1 MKKRTSR
8 VSRRIVSLLMSLV
21 LTLTL
26 VTPAAFAEG
35 MGVYAS
41 GEGTTVTTPIGG
53 IEAEEAALA
62 LAAPQDAARTA
73 TGNQDWTAYAVQED
87 TENPG
92 VYRITK
98 PEELAWLAQTVNA
111 GENTFADKT
120 VKLEQDIDLSELCYA
135 VDEDT
140 AISWTPIGDAS
151 HPFKGMFDG
160 GGHTVSGLYIS
171 LTGEWTSSTNKLYQ
185 GLFGRVQSGT
195 VQNLI
200 VCGSVSVVNAENKQ
214 TRYIGGVVG
223 GNAGTVQN
231 CGFYGTVTA
240 KKTNKGVESDSTSS
254 NGGVVGNGNAI
265 NSWYFRTDDTASALG
280 VCGSSATNCY
290 HNVQGKYKGTY
301 VAEDFVS
308 TVVEKLNAVLKTND
322 IPWKDGGAS
331 YPQFLAG
338 NERLLTLKPLLNT
351 SAAKVLLDG
360 EAFQTG
366 IVAKETVTL
375 TGKGLSYRLGETGDW
390 TKIGAEGA
398 AVSLK
403 DAGRI
408 VTIYYASDDDFNASK
423 WYEEHKTE
431 TTFTIKNASEL
442 AYLAQLVNT
451 QTESFSGKT
460 VVLGNDIDL
469 SSLCHGAD
477 EANGIA
483 AANWTPIGSSNQ
495 VSFAGT
501 LDGKGYTISSLYIQT
516 DNAHQGLFGYLSGS
530 VRNLIVTGTVN
541 GGTRD
546 NVAGIAGE
554 LYYTAKLENC
564 GFYGSVTSS
573 GYYIG
578 GVAGNNPAMTG
589 GCWYYY
595 TGDQTD
601 GSYAVG
607 VWGAS
612 PSSEV
617 YGYHNVN
624 NDTAK
629 TQGTYI
635 PSSGFAAGAAAGL
648 NVYAFQ
654 NSVSEKAEDGTVTF
668 TKELYLWKSVDG
680 TAHPVFDMAADRSK
694 LTVVGLAK
702 CVERSTVEDQVKISI
717 TGGAQLTSCLADK
730 GANLTLTLAEG
741 YTGET
746 IYFTDEDASVRD
758 LKNLKEIKAD
768 GTTKYT
774 VPAGA
779 GDAVTLYYG
788 TMSEFSV
795 QDGVN
800 AWYYN
805 TKGRSFNISEEAE
818 LRFLTE
824 LVNEKGV
831 DFKGWTVNL
840 KKDIE
845 LTGDWTPIGTEE
857 NPFRGTFYGANAAM
871 RYGSLAYGGDP
882 CVIKGLKVSAVN
894 AGLFGVTDGAT
905 IRFVDV
911 EGGTVTGSG
920 SAGGIVG
927 WVRSGSVEY
936 CLSTATVS
944 GSENAVTGGLVGR
957 NEGTVTKGYYYNET
971 AKNTQVAGGTG
982 TVTNSF
988 YLADS
993 STFGAENDTGART
1006 AAEFAV
1012 GRVVW
1017 ELSGKFSGSNGNYA
1031 IWRLDDESKRPA
1043 LVKDGRDF
1051 SNTLWEMTLEKTFG
1065 PENMAVKFSAEGYTT
1080 LTEGNTQYIYIRT
1093 NTEVSVDASGI
1104 PEGYAVR
1111 YSPMMPTML
1120 GSFVWS
1126 ESDLKFYY
1134 NISHHP
1140 DGDIS
1145 WYVGHESDTEYTL
1158 LDAADLYGFVDLV
1171 HGEAKDADG
1180 YTVGPVNFK
1189 DKTVKLAA
1197 DIDVSGYDWT
1207 PVGDASKNFKGT
1219 FDGAG
1224 HTIAATIKTVGGTYT
1239 GLFGYLYGA
1248 VCDLTL
1254 EGTVVA
1260 QGTGGTGYAGGIAA
1274 YARDAGIR
1282 RCVNR
1287 AAVTVSGYTFNQYV
1301 GGIVGCSSGD
1311 LEIKNCLNEGNIT
1324 VTRSVSGSGENVV
1337 GGIAGSCGG
1346 STVTLCWNKGNVTV
1360 DSVIDSNYVGGVAA
1374 RGTVR
1379 DCANF
1384 GTVRNSTTGAQ
1395 SWTGGIGSNNQ
1406 VENSYNLGDVTGA
1419 EGKTFGISGHSTTEV
1434 AENNYYICS
1443 VNGAAEKKYT
1453 VNKETQKEIS
1463 WTTENGVTVYT
1474 VGEDTSPLV
1483 DELNKNRGSNTPW
1496 FVNYTPPAGVEP
1508 VYLPRH
1514 MRTWNGEMDAA
1525 CPAKLVTVTYDPN
1538 GGINKDRTPSPV
1550 SADVVLEADAAT
1562 GGFTPV
1568 QYTVLE
1574 PEDAQL
1580 GFIHENGTPDGW
1592 KDAGGTPYTP
1602 GESIALSDS
1611 ITLYAQWEAIW
1622 EGTGTAEDP
1631 YQIPNGEK
1639 LAALAPQVND
1649 KHFSYEEKWFRLT
1662 DDIDLSGFENWTPIG
1677 NDFVNGTFAGSL
1689 DGNHKSITGLNV
1701 RSDTQFAGLFG
1712 VATSNRPR
1720 TYQDLKLSGTVV
1732 ITDGANTW
1740 CGGLIACAWNGYGS
1754 GVILRNIEADVTVEG
1769 DDMVGGLVGRG
1780 VSLAENCV
1788 IRGSITGEKAAGGIG
1803 AALGDNSPTLTNCHN
1818 YATVTGDTAAGLWAV
1833 RSSQSGARIENCS
1846 NSGAIQGSA
1855 FAAGI
1860 ATGASNIEDCV
1871 NSGVV
1876 TSTDSG
1882 AGGIS
1887 NNGSWVKRC
1896 SNTGAITGKTVAAG
1910 IDSNGSIGVE
1920 FCYNTGTI
1928 KANDEGRAFGIST
1941 SRDVKN
1947 CFTYAPNNHVA
1958 LAPVMFGRNE
1968 TVAVNSYY
1976 LANSATELNSA
1987 GEYATLADF
1996 ASGKVAWGVDGGE
2009 GAHTNYWTQIVG
2021 RGQNQM
2027 PAGPGRAYPKPIE
2040 DPNTEF
2046 SVYRAL
2052 VQYGTGGTAT
2062 LAANGYGSENQ
2073 ENAVY
2078 GMKGT
2083 SVTVTATPK
2092 DDTFGLKSLTLDL
2105 MGTGSTTALESGDSF
2120 TLGEANALVV
2130 AAFASTGNGGNGGDN
2145 TGGNGGDGDGT
2156 GTDTGDGA
2164 GDENDEG
2171 LQNGLNLEVEYDV
2184 KSLILSAYG
2193 AWGAESSGK
2202 TFAQWLKDSPEVL
2215 RALITNS
2222 LDNMAVAAMGKK
2234 TDEAKDLA
2242 ALLLASL
2249 NEHSGL
2255 DGQSSDTIGKM
2266 LRKYIESGTE
2276 AAFSAWLTTG
2286 GGMAS
2291 GTYESIFAQYTD
2303 SLLALADRLYTNW
2316 ESSGTSLTFPQW
2328 LDAQQVTM
2336 ESLSENAEE
2345 PDAEP
2350 DDTQTTEA
2358 PEDVPD
2364 GQEAE
2369 GGASSGGNSVWEVIG
2384 TVVRENPI
2392 IVWSIVAV
2400 IAALVIVGAVRRYHK
2415 VKRDERDDVSSK
2427 K

>member
-1 MKKRTSR
+1 MKKRTSN

-35 MGVYAS
+35 MGVYAN
-41 GEGTTVTTPIGG
+41 GEDTTVTTPIGG

-62 LAAPQDAARTA
+62 SYAPQDAARTA

-98 PEELAWLAQTVNA
+98 PEELAWLAQTVNE
-111 GENTFADKT
+111 GDNTFADKT

-135 VDEDT
+135 VDEDAGVA

-151 HPFKGMFDG
+151 HPFKGTFDG
-160 GGHTVSGLYIS
+160 GGHIISGLYIG
-171 LTGEWTSSTNKLYQ
+171 LTGEWTSYTNKLYQ

-195 VQNLI
+195 VRNLI
-200 VCGSVSVVNAENKQ
+200 VCGSVSVVNAKNKN
-214 TRYIGGVVG
+214 TRFIGGVVG
-223 GNAGTVQN
+223 DNAGTVQN
-231 CGFYGTVTA
+231 CGFYGAVTA
-240 KKTNKGVESDSTSS
+240 RKNTTRDDTYS
-254 NGGVVGNGNAI
+254 NGGVVGNGNAL
-265 NSWYFRTDDTASALG
+265 NCWYYRTNDAASKLG
-280 VCGSSATNCY
+280 VCGSTATNCY
-290 HNVQGKYKGTY
+290 HNVQGNYKGTY
-301 VAEDFVS
+301 VAKGFVS
-308 TVVEKLNAVLKTND
+308 TAVEKLNAALKTND

-360 EAFQTG
+360 KAFQTG

-375 TGKGLSYRLGETGDW
+375 TGEGLSYRLGETGDW

-423 WYEEHKTE
+423 WYEEHKAE
-431 TTFTIKNASEL
+431 KTFTIRNASEL

-501 LDGKGYTISSLYIQT
+501 LDGKGHTISSLYIQT

-530 VRNLIVTGTVN
+530 VRNLIVTGTVV
-541 GGTRD
+541 GGSK
-546 NVAGIAGE
+546 NYVAGIAGE

-564 GFYGSVTSS
+564 GFYGSVTSN

-578 GVAGNNPAMTG
+578 GVAGNNPEMTG

-607 VWGAS
+607 VWGDS
-612 PSSEV
+612 PRSEV

-635 PSSGFAAGAAAGL
+635 PSSGFAAGASAGL

-741 YTGET
+741 YTGDA
-746 IYFTDEDASVRD
+746 IYFTDENASVRD

-774 VPAGA
+774 IPAGA
-779 GDAVTLYYG
+779 GEAVTLYYG

-805 TKGRSFNISEEAE
+805 TKGTSFNISEEAE

-857 NPFRGTFYGANAAM
+857 KPFRGNFYGANAAM
-871 RYGSLAYGGDP
+871 QWGALAYRGDP

-944 GSENAVTGGLVGR
+944 GGENAVTGGLVGR
-957 NEGTVTKGYYYNET
+957 NKGTVTKGYYYNET

-993 STFGAENDTGART
+993 STFGAENDAGART
-1006 AAEFAV
+1006 AAEFAA

-1017 ELSGKFSGSNGNYA
+1017 ELSGKFSGSNGYA

-1043 LVKDGRDF
+1043 LVKNGGDY
-1051 SNTLWEMTLEKTFG
+1051 SNTLWEMTLEKTSG

-1111 YSPMMPTML
+1111 YSPKMPTKL
-1120 GSFVWS
+1120 ESLVGS
-1126 ESDLKFYY
+1126 ESDLRFYY

-1171 HGEAKDADG
+1171 HGEAKDEDG

-1219 FDGAG
+1219 FDGTG
-1224 HTIAATIKTVGGTYT
+1224 HTITATIKTVGGTYT
-1239 GLFGYLYGA
+1239 GLFGYLYGT

-1346 STVTLCWNKGNVTV
+1346 STVTLCWNKGDVTV

-1419 EGKTFGISGHSTTEV
+1419 EGKTFGISGHSTTEA

-1611 ITLYAQWEAIW
+1611 ITLYAQWEGIW

-1631 YQIPNGEK
+1631 YRIPNGEK

-1677 NDFVNGTFAGSL
+1677 NDFSDGHFGGNL

-1701 RSDTQFAGLFG
+1701 RSDKQFAGLFG
-1712 VATSNRPR
+1712 VTTSNQPR

-1732 ITDGANTW
+1732 ITSGANTW

-1754 GVILRNIEADVTVEG
+1754 GIILRNIEADVTVEG
-1769 DDMVGGLVGRG
+1769 DEMVGGLVGRG
-1780 VSLAENCV
+1780 VGLAENCIV
-1788 IRGSITGEKAAGGIG
+1788 RGSITGDRSAGGIG
-1803 AALGDNSPTLTNCHN
+1803 SALGDNIPTLINCHN
-1818 YATVTGDTAAGLWAV
+1818 YAAVTGRIAAGLWAV
-1833 RSSQSGARIENCS
+1833 ESGDAKIENCS
-1846 NSGAIQGSA
+1846 NSGTIQGGSS
-1855 FAAGI
+1855 AAGI
-1860 ATGASNIEDCV
+1860 ANGAYRIENCV
-1871 NSGVV
+1871 NSGTVIS
-1876 TSTDSG
+1876 TSG
-1882 AGGIS
+1882 AAGGITV
-1887 NNGSWVKRC
+1887 NGQWVERC
-1896 SNTGAITGKTVAAG
+1896 GNTASVTGSDAAAG
-1910 IDSNGSIGVE
+1910 IAANGYSAE
-1920 FCYNTGTI
+1920 FCYNTGAV
-1928 KANDEGRAFGIST
+1928 KATRTNLAYGIGNRT
-1941 SRDVKN
+1941 RYVKN
-1947 CFTYAPNNHVA
+1947 CFTYTPNSHVA
-1958 LAPVMFGRNE
+1958 LAPMQWNRNE
-1968 TVAVNSYY
+1968 ETTADNSYY
-1976 LANSATELNSA
+1976 LANSATELLSP
-1987 GEYATLADF
+1987 GEWATLADF

-2009 GAHTNYWTQIVG
+2009 GAHTNYWTQDTR

-2052 VQYGTGGTAT
+2052 VQYGTGGTAS
-2062 LAANGYGSENQ
+2062 LEANSHSSEYQ

-2171 LQNGLNLEVEYDV
+2171 LQDGLNLEVEYDV

-2202 TFAQWLKDSPEVL
+2202 TFTQWLKDSPEVL

-2291 GTYESIFAQYTD
+2291 GTYESIFAQYTN

-2369 GGASSGGNSVWEVIG
+2369 GGASGGGNSVWEVIG

-2415 VKRDERDDVSSK
+2415 VKRDERDDAASK

>member
-8 VSRRIVSLLMSLV
+8 VSRRIVSLLMSMV

-35 MGVYAS
+35 MGTYAN
-41 GEGTTVTTPIGG
+41 GEDTAVTTPIGG

-62 LAAPQDAARTA
+62 LAAPQAAAGAA
-73 TGNQDWTAYAVQED
+73 TGDTDWSAYEVKED
-87 TENPG
+87 AG
-92 VYRITK
+92 VYKITT
-98 PEELAWLAQTVNA
+98 PEELAWLAQTVNE
-111 GENTFADKT
+111 GDNFDGKT

-135 VDEDT
+135 VDEDAGVA

-151 HPFKGMFDG
+151 HPFKGTFDG
-160 GGHTVSGLYIS
+160 NGYTIDKLYIS

-195 VQNLI
+195 VRNLI
-200 VCGSVSVVNAENKQ
+200 VCGSVSVVNAKNKN
-214 TRYIGGVVG
+214 TRFIGGVVG
-223 GNAGTVQN
+223 NNAGTVQN
-231 CGFYGTVTA
+231 CGFYGAVTA
-240 KKTNKGVESDSTSS
+240 RKNTTRDDTNS

-265 NSWYFRTDDTASALG
+265 NSWYFRMDDTASKLG
-280 VCGSSATNCY
+280 VCGSTATNGY
-290 HNVQGKYKGTY
+290 HNVQGNYKGTY
-301 VAEDFVS
+301 VAEGFVS
-308 TVVEKLNAVLKTND
+308 TVVEKLNAALKEND

-331 YPQFLAG
+331 YPQFLAE
-338 NERLLTLKPLLNT
+338 NERLLTLKPLLST
-351 SAAKVLLDG
+351 SAAKVPLDG

-375 TGKGLSYRLGETGDW
+375 TGEGLSYRLGETGDW

-408 VTIYYASDDDFNASK
+408 LTIYYASDDDFNASK

-431 TTFTIKNASEL
+431 TAFTIKTASEL

-483 AANWTPIGSSNQ
+483 AANWTSIGSSYQ

-501 LDGKGYTISSLYIQT
+501 LDGKGYTISNLYIQT

-530 VRNLIVTGTVN
+530 VRNLIVTGTVD
-541 GGTRD
+541 GGSK
-546 NVAGIAGE
+546 NYVAGIAGE

-573 GYYIG
+573 GSSVG

-601 GSYAVG
+601 GSHAVG
-607 VWGAS
+607 VWGDS

-629 TQGTYI
+629 ARGTYI
-635 PSSGFAAGAAAGL
+635 PSDGFAAGAAAGL

-730 GANLTLTLAEG
+730 GADLTLTLAEG
-741 YTGET
+741 YTGDA
-746 IYFTDEDASVRD
+746 IYFTDENASVRD

-774 VPAGA
+774 IPAGA
-779 GDAVTLYYG
+779 GEAVTLYYG

-805 TKGRSFNISEEAE
+805 TKGTSFNISEEAE

-857 NPFRGTFYGANAAM
+857 KPFRGNFYGANAAM
-871 RYGSLAYGGDP
+871 QWGTLAYRGDP
-882 CVIKGLKVSAVN
+882 CVIKGMKVNAVN

-944 GSENAVTGGLVGR
+944 GGENAVTGGLVGR
-957 NEGTVTKGYYYNET
+957 NEGAVTKGYYYNET

-993 STFGAENDTGART
+993 STFGAENDAGART
-1006 AAEFAV
+1006 AAEFAA

-1051 SNTLWEMTLEKTFG
+1051 SNTLWEMTLEKTSG

-1104 PEGYAVR
+1104 PEGYVVR
-1111 YSPMMPTML
+1111 YSPKMPTKL

-1180 YTVGPVNFK
+1180 YAVGPVNFK

-1197 DIDVSGYDWT
+1197 NIDVSGYDWT

-1224 HTIAATIKTVGGTYT
+1224 HTITATIKTVGGTYT
-1239 GLFGYLYGA
+1239 GLFGYLYGT

-1301 GGIVGCSSGD
+1301 GGIVGSSSGD

-1346 STVTLCWNKGNVTV
+1346 STVTLCWNKGDVTV

-1419 EGKTFGISGHSTTEV
+1419 EGKTFGISGHSTTEA

-1496 FVNYTPPAGVEP
+1496 FVNYTPPAGAEP

-1550 SADVVLEADAAT
+1550 STDVVLEADAAT

-1580 GFIHENGTPDGW
+1580 GFIHENGTPNGW
-1592 KDAGGTPYTP
+1592 KDADGTPYTP
-1602 GESIALSDS
+1602 SESIALSDS

-1649 KHFSYEEKWFRLT
+1649 KHFSYEDNWFRLT
-1662 DDIDLSGFENWTPIG
+1662 DEIDLSGFENWTPIG
-1677 NDFVNGTFAGSL
+1677 NSFSDGAFAGNL

-1701 RSDTQFAGLFG
+1701 HRDKQFAGLFG
-1712 VATSNRPR
+1712 VTTCNRPR

-1788 IRGSITGEKAAGGIG
+1788 VRGSITGDRSAGGIG
-1803 AALGDNSPTLTNCHN
+1803 SALGDNNPTLINCHN
-1818 YATVTGDTAAGLWAV
+1818 YAAVTGRIAAGLWAV
-1833 RSSQSGARIENCS
+1833 ESGGAKIENCS
-1846 NSGAIQGSA
+1846 NSGTIQGGSS
-1855 FAAGI
+1855 AAGI
-1860 ATGASNIEDCV
+1860 ANGAYRIENCV
-1871 NSGVV
+1871 NSGTVIS
-1876 TSTDSG
+1876 TSG
-1882 AGGIS
+1882 AAGGITVNGQWVERCGNTASVTGS
-1887 NNGSWVKRC
+1887 N
-1896 SNTGAITGKTVAAG
+1896 AAAG
-1910 IDSNGSIGVE
+1910 IAANGYSAE
-1920 FCYNTGTI
+1920 FCYNTGAV
-1928 KANDEGRAFGIST
+1928 KATRTNLAYGIGNRT
-1941 SRDVKN
+1941 RYVKN
-1947 CFTYAPNNHVA
+1947 CFTYTPNSHVA
-1958 LAPVMFGRNE
+1958 LAPMQWNRNE
-1968 TVAVNSYY
+1968 ETTADNSYY
-1976 LANSATELNSA
+1976 LANSATELLSP

-1996 ASGKVAWGVDGGE
+1996 ASGKVAWGVDGGTA
-2009 GAHTNYWTQIVG
+2009 AHANYWTQDTA
-2021 RGQNQM
+2021 RSQNQM

-2052 VQYGTGGTAT
+2052 VQYGTGGTAS
-2062 LAANGYGSENQ
+2062 LEANGHSSENQ

-2092 DDTFGLKSLTLDL
+2092 DETFGLKTLTLDL

-2130 AAFASTGNGGNGGDN
+2130 ATFASTGNGGNGGGN
-2145 TGGNGGDGDGT
+2145 GGNGGDGDGT

-2171 LQNGLNLEVEYDV
+2171 LQDGLNLEVEYDV
-2184 KSLILSAYG
+2184 KGLILSAYG
-2193 AWGAESSGK
+2193 AWGAEGSGK

-2242 ALLLASL
+2242 ALLLANL

-2255 DGQSSDTIGKM
+2255 DGQSSDTIAKM
-2266 LRKYIESGTE
+2266 LRRYIESGTE

-2291 GTYESIFAQYTD
+2291 GTYESIFAQYTN

-2400 IAALVIVGAVRRYHK
+2400 VAALIIVGAVRRYHK
-2415 VKRDERDDVSSK
+2415 VKRDERDNVSSK

>member
-1 MKKRTSR
+1 MKKRTSNL
-8 VSRRIVSLLMSLV
+8 SRRIVSLLMSMV

-35 MGVYAS
+35 TGVYAN
-41 GEGTTVTTPIGG
+41 GEDTAVTTPIGG
-53 IEAEEAALA
+53 EAEEAALA
-62 LAAPQDAARTA
+62 LAAPQAAAVENATTA
-73 TGNQDWTAYAVQED
+73 DVTKDWNWSDYAVTED
-87 TENPG
+87 TEG
-92 VYRITK
+92 VYWITT
-98 PEELAWLAQTVNA
+98 PEQLAWLAQAVNGGNSFN
-111 GENTFADKT
+111 GET
-120 VKLEQDIDLSELCYA
+120 VKLGDDINLSELCYA
-135 VDEDT
+135 IDEDT
-140 AISWTPIGDAS
+140 GVSWTPIGDAN
-151 HPFKGMFDG
+151 HPFKGTFDG
-160 GGHTVSGLYIS
+160 GGHIISGLYIG
-171 LTGEWTSSTNKLYQ
+171 LTGEWPSSTNKLYQ
-185 GLFGRVQSGT
+185 GLFGQVRSGT

-200 VCGSVSVVNAENKQ
+200 VCGNVSVINTRNKN
-214 TRYIGGVVG
+214 TRFIGGVVG
-223 GNAGTVQN
+223 ANYGTVQN

-240 KKTNKGVESDSTSS
+240 KKNTKKDDTSS
-254 NGGVVGNGNAI
+254 NGGVVGDGNTI
-265 NSWYFRTDDTASALG
+265 NSWYFREYDTASKLG
-280 VCGSSATNCY
+280 VCGNTATNGY
-290 HNVQGKYKGTY
+290 HNVQGNYKGTY
-301 VAEDFVS
+301 VAGDFVS
-308 TVVEKLNAVLKTND
+308 TVVEKLNAALKEND

-331 YPQFLAG
+331 YPQFLAE

-360 EAFQTG
+360 EAFRTG

-375 TGKGLSYRLGETGDW
+375 TGEGLSYRLGETGDW
-390 TKIGAEGA
+390 AKIGTAGA

-431 TTFTIKNASEL
+431 TTFTIKTASEL

-469 SSLCHGAD
+469 TPVCHGAD

-483 AANWTPIGSSNQ
+483 AANWTSIGSSYQ

-501 LDGKGYTISSLYIQT
+501 LDGKGYTIKNIYIQT
-516 DNAHQGLFGYLSGS
+516 DNDHQGLFGHLSGS
-530 VRNLIVTGTVN
+530 VRNLIVTGTVD
-541 GGTRD
+541 GGSK
-546 NVAGIAGE
+546 NYVAGIAGE
-554 LYYTAKLENC
+554 LYYTGKVENC
-564 GFYGSVTSS
+564 GFYGTVTSS

-578 GVAGNNPAMTG
+578 GVTGSNPALTG

-607 VWGAS
+607 VWGDS
-612 PSSEV
+612 PRSEV

-629 TQGTYI
+629 ARGNYI
-635 PSSGFAAGAAAGL
+635 PGDGFAAGAAAGL
-648 NVYAFQ
+648 NAYAFQ
-654 NSVSEKAEDGTVTF
+654 NSVSEKAEDGIVTF

-694 LTVVGLAK
+694 LTVVELAK
-702 CVERSTVEDQVKISI
+702 CVERSTVDGQVKISI
-717 TGGAQLTSCLADK
+717 DGGAQLTSCLAYK
-730 GANLTLTLAEG
+730 STNLTLTLAEG
-741 YTGET
+741 YTGDA
-746 IYFTDEDASVRD
+746 IYFTDEDASVRK
-758 LKNLKEIKAD
+758 LENLKEIEAD

-774 VPAGA
+774 VPADA

-805 TKGRSFNISEEAE
+805 TKGTSFNISEEAE

-857 NPFRGTFYGANAAM
+857 NPFCGTFYGAYAAM

-882 CVIKGLKVSAVN
+882 CVIKGLKVNAVN
-894 AGLFGVTDGAT
+894 AGLFGVTDGAA
-905 IRFVDV
+905 IRFVSV

-920 SAGGIVG
+920 SAGSIVG
-927 WVRSGSVEY
+927 WVKSGSVEY

-944 GSENAVTGGLVGR
+944 GGENAVTGGLVGR
-957 NEGTVTKGYYYNET
+957 NEGTVTKGYYYNES

-993 STFGAENDTGART
+993 STFSAENDTGART
-1006 AAEFAV
+1006 AAEFAA
-1012 GRVVW
+1012 GRVTW
-1017 ELSGKFSGSNGNYA
+1017 EVSGKFSGSNGNYA
-1031 IWRLDDESKRPA
+1031 IWRQDDEGKRPA

-1051 SNTLWEMTLEKTFG
+1051 SNTLWEMTLEKTSG
-1065 PENMAVKFSAEGYTT
+1065 PENMAVEFSAEGYTT

-1104 PEGYAVR
+1104 PEGYVVR
-1111 YSPMMPTML
+1111 YSPEMPTKL
-1120 GSFVWS
+1120 GSLVWS

-1158 LDAADLYGFVDLV
+1158 LDAADLYGFADLV

-1197 DIDVSGYDWT
+1197 NIDVSGYDWM
-1207 PVGDASKNFKGT
+1207 PIGDTSKNFKGI

-1224 HTIAATIKTVGGTYT
+1224 HTITAVIKTVGAAYT
-1239 GLFGYLYGA
+1239 GLFGYLYGE
-1248 VCDLTL
+1248 VCNLTL
-1254 EGTVVA
+1254 EGSVIA
-1260 QGTGGTGYAGGIAA
+1260 QGTRGTGYAGGIAA
-1274 YARDAGIR
+1274 YTQDASVHNCI
-1282 RCVNR
+1282 NR
-1287 AAVTVSGYTFNQYV
+1287 AAVTMQGYTFNQYV
-1301 GGIVGCSSGD
+1301 GGIVGSSSGD
-1311 LEIKNCLNEGNIT
+1311 LAIKNCLNEGSIT

-1346 STVTLCWNKGNVTV
+1346 STVTLCWNKGDVAV

-1374 RGTVR
+1374 RGIVR

-1384 GTVRNSTTGAQ
+1384 GAVRNSTTGAQ
-1395 SWTGGIGSNNQ
+1395 SWTGGIGSNNWA
-1406 VENSYNLGDVTGA
+1406 ENSYNLGDVTGA

-1443 VNGAAEKKYT
+1443 VNGMAEKKYT
-1453 VNKETQKEIS
+1453 VNKETRKEIN

-1474 VGEDTSPLV
+1474 VGDDTTSLV

-1514 MRTWNGEMDAA
+1514 MRLWNGEMDAA
-1525 CPAKLVTVTYDPN
+1525 CPAKLITVTYNPN
-1538 GGINKDRTPSPV
+1538 GGINKDRKSLAV
-1550 SADVVLEADAAT
+1550 SMDVILEVDAAT
-1562 GGFTPV
+1562 GGFVPAR
-1568 QYTVLE
+1568 YTVLE
-1574 PEDAQL
+1574 PEDIQL
-1580 GFIHENGTPDGW
+1580 GFIHENGLPNGW
-1592 KDAGGTPYTP
+1592 KDEGGTAYTP
-1602 GESIALSDS
+1602 GESIVLSDS
-1611 ITLYAQWEAIW
+1611 IALYAQWKAIW
-1622 EGTGTAEDP
+1622 EGVGTEADP

-1639 LAALAPQVND
+1639 LAALIPQVND

-1689 DGNHKSITGLNV
+1689 DGSHKSITGLNV

-1712 VATSNRPR
+1712 AAVGNRSR

-1732 ITDGANTW
+1732 AAGSSNSW

-1754 GVILRNIEADVTVEG
+1754 GVTLRNIEADVTVEG
-1769 DDMVGGLVGRG
+1769 GDMTGGLVGRG
-1780 VSLAENCV
+1780 LATAEDCV
-1788 IRGSITGEKAAGGIG
+1788 IRGSVTGDKAAGGIG
-1803 AALGDNSPTLTNCHN
+1803 AALGDNSPTLINCHN
-1818 YATVTGDTAAGLWAV
+1818 YATITGDTAAGLWAV
-1833 RSSQSGARIENCS
+1833 RSNHSGARIENCS
-1846 NSGAIQGSA
+1846 NNGAIQGSA

-1860 ATGASNIEDCV
+1860 ATGASRIENCL
-1871 NSGVV
+1871 NSGAV

-1896 SNTGAITGKTVAAG
+1896 GNTSAITGKTVAAG

-1928 KANDEGRAFGIST
+1928 KANDAGRAFGIST

-1947 CFTYAPNNHVA
+1947 CFTYNPNNHVA

-1996 ASGKVAWGVDGGE
+1996 ASGKVAWGVDGGTA
-2009 GAHTNYWTQIVG
+2009 AHANYWTQDTA

-2052 VQYGTGGTAT
+2052 VQYGTGGTAS
-2062 LAANGYGSENQ
+2062 LEANGHSSENQ

-2092 DDTFGLKSLTLDL
+2092 DETFELESLMLDL
-2105 MGTGSTTALESGDSF
+2105 MGTGNTTTLESGDSF
-2120 TLGEANALVV
+2120 TLGEANARVV
-2130 AAFASTGNGGNGGDN
+2130 ADFRSTGDPGGNGGN
-2145 TGGNGGDGDGT
+2145 TGGNGGSGDGT

-2171 LQNGLNLEVEYDV
+2171 LQNGLNMDVEYDIKGLV
-2184 KSLILSAYG
+2184 LAAY
-2193 AWGAESSGK
+2193 AEWGANGGGK
-2202 TFAQWLKDSPEVL
+2202 TFVQWLKSSPSVL
-2215 RALITNS
+2215 RAFITNS
-2222 LDNMAVAAMGKK
+2222 LDNMAAAAKAK
-2234 TDEAKDLA
+2234 DTDEAKGLA

-2255 DGQSSDTIGKM
+2255 SGKNGDIIAKALQRYMDTG
-2266 LRKYIESGTE
+2266 SE
-2276 AAFSAWLTTG
+2276 ATFSTWLTTG
-2286 GGMAS
+2286 SGMAS
-2291 GTYESIFAQYTD
+2291 GTVEEILAQYTD

-2350 DDTQTTEA
+2350 DDTQTSEA

-2369 GGASSGGNSVWEVIG
+2369 GGASGGGNSVWEVIG

-2392 IVWSIVAV
+2392 IVWAIVAV
-2400 IAALVIVGAVRRYHK
+2400 VAALIIVGAVRRYHK
-2415 VKRDERDDVSSK
+2415 VKRDEHDDVTSK

>member
-1 MKKRTSR
+1 MKKRTSNL
-8 VSRRIVSLLMSLV
+8 SRRVVSLLMSMV

-35 MGVYAS
+35 MGVYAN
-41 GEGTTVTTPIGG
+41 GEDTTVTTPIGG
-53 IEAEEAALA
+53 IEAEEAAVA
-62 LAAPQDAARTA
+62 LAAPQAAASAA
-73 TGNQDWTAYAVQED
+73 TGDQDWTAYEVKED
-87 TENPG
+87 AG
-92 VYRITK
+92 VYKITT

-135 VDEDT
+135 VDEDAGVA

-151 HPFKGMFDG
+151 YPFKGMFNG

-171 LTGEWTSSTNKLYQ
+171 LTGEWTSSSTNKLYQ

-240 KKTNKGVESDSTSS
+240 KKTSKGVESDSTSS

-308 TVVEKLNAVLKTND
+308 TAVEKLNAALKTND

-375 TGKGLSYRLGETGDW
+375 TGERLSYRLGETGDW

-451 QTESFSGKT
+451 QTESFSRKT

-501 LDGKGYTISSLYIQT
+501 LDGKGHTISSLYIQT

-530 VRNLIVTGTVN
+530 VRNLIVTGTVD

-564 GFYGSVTSS
+564 GFYGSVTSR

-654 NSVSEKAEDGTVTF
+654 NSVSEKAEDDTVTF
-668 TKELYLWKSVDG
+668 TKELYLWNSVDG

-730 GANLTLTLAEG
+730 GTDLTLTLAEG

-758 LKNLKEIKAD
+758 LKKLKEIKAD

-774 VPAGA
+774 IPAGA

-818 LRFLTE
+818 LRFLAE

-831 DFKGWTVNL
+831 DFKSWTVNL

-845 LTGDWTPIGTEE
+845 LTSDWTPIGTEE

-871 RYGSLAYGGDP
+871 QWGALAYRGDP

-920 SAGGIVG
+920 SAGSIVG
-927 WVRSGSVEY
+927 WVKSGSVEY

-944 GSENAVTGGLVGR
+944 SSENAVTGGLVGR

-971 AKNTQVAGGTG
+971 AKNTQVADGTG
-982 TVTNSF
+982 TVTDSF

-993 STFGAENDTGART
+993 STFGADNDIGART

-1017 ELSGKFSGSNGNYA
+1017 ELSGKFSGSNYCA

-1043 LVKDGRDF
+1043 LVKGDRDF
-1051 SNTLWEMTLEKTFG
+1051 SNTLWEMTLEKTSG

-1111 YSPMMPTML
+1111 YSPKMPTKL
-1120 GSFVWS
+1120 GSLVGS
-1126 ESDLKFYY
+1126 ESDLRFYY

-1158 LDAADLYGFVDLV
+1158 LDAADLYGFADLV

-1197 DIDVSGYDWT
+1197 NIDVSGYDWT

-1224 HTIAATIKTVGGTYT
+1224 HTITAVIKTVGGTYT
-1239 GLFGYLYGA
+1239 GLFGYLYGT

-1301 GGIVGCSSGD
+1301 GGIVGSSSGD

-1337 GGIAGSCGG
+1337 GGIAGSCSG
-1346 STVTLCWNKGNVTV
+1346 STVTLCWNKGDVTV

-1574 PEDAQL
+1574 TEDAQL

-1631 YQIPNGEK
+1631 YRIPNGEK

-1677 NDFVNGTFAGSL
+1677 NDFSDGHFGGNL

-1701 RSDTQFAGLFG
+1701 RSDKQFAGLFG
-1712 VATSNRPR
+1712 VTTSNQPR

-1732 ITDGANTW
+1732 ITSGANTW

-1754 GVILRNIEADVTVEG
+1754 GIILRNIEADVTVEG
-1769 DDMVGGLVGRG
+1769 DEMVGGLVGRG
-1780 VSLAENCV
+1780 VGLAENCIV
-1788 IRGSITGEKAAGGIG
+1788 RGSITGDRSAGGIG
-1803 AALGDNSPTLTNCHN
+1803 AALGDNSPTLINCHN
-1818 YATVTGDTAAGLWAV
+1818 YATVTGGIAAGLWAV
-1833 RSSQSGARIENCS
+1833 ESSGAKIENCS
-1846 NSGAIQGSA
+1846 NSGTIQGGSS
-1855 FAAGI
+1855 AAGI
-1860 ATGASNIEDCV
+1860 ANGAYRIENCV
-1871 NSGVV
+1871 NSGTVIS
-1876 TSTDSG
+1876 TSG
-1882 AGGIS
+1882 AAGGITV
-1887 NNGSWVKRC
+1887 NGQWVERC
-1896 SNTGAITGKTVAAG
+1896 GNTASVTGSDAAAG
-1910 IDSNGSIGVE
+1910 IAANGYSAE
-1920 FCYNTGTI
+1920 FCYNTGAV
-1928 KANDEGRAFGIST
+1928 KATRTNLAYGIGNRT
-1941 SRDVKN
+1941 RYVKN
-1947 CFTYAPNNHVA
+1947 CFTYTPNSHVA
-1958 LAPVMFGRNE
+1958 LAPMQWNRNE
-1968 TVAVNSYY
+1968 ETTADNSYY
-1976 LANSATELNSA
+1976 LANSATELLSP
-1987 GEYATLADF
+1987 GEWATLADF
-1996 ASGKVAWGVDGGE
+1996 ASGKVAWGVDGGTA
-2009 GAHTNYWTQIVG
+2009 AHANYWTQDTR

-2052 VQYGTGGTAT
+2052 VQYGTGGTAS
-2062 LAANGYGSENQ
+2062 LEANSHSSENQ

-2130 AAFASTGNGGNGGDN
+2130 AAFASTGSGGNGGGN
-2145 TGGNGGDGDGT
+2145 GGSGGNGDGS

-2164 GDENDEG
+2164 GDEDDEG
-2171 LQNGLNLEVEYDV
+2171 LQDGLNMDVEYNIKGLV
-2184 KSLILSAYG
+2184 LAAY
-2193 AWGAESSGK
+2193 AEWGANGGGK
-2202 TFAQWLKDSPEVL
+2202 TFVQWLQDSPGVL
-2215 RALITNS
+2215 RAFITNS
-2222 LDNMAVAAMGKK
+2222 LDNMAAAAKSK
-2234 TDEAKDLA
+2234 DTDEAKGLA

-2255 DGQSSDTIGKM
+2255 NSKNGDIIGKALQRYM
-2266 LRKYIESGTE
+2266 DTGSE
-2276 AAFSAWLTTG
+2276 ATFSTWLTTG
-2286 GGMAS
+2286 SGMAS
-2291 GTYESIFAQYTD
+2291 GTVEEILAQYTD
-2303 SLLALADRLYTNW
+2303 SLLNLTERLYTNW

-2345 PDAEP
+2345 PEAEP
-2350 DDTQTTEA
+2350 DDTQTSEA

-2369 GGASSGGNSVWEVIG
+2369 GGASGGGNSVWEVIG

-2400 IAALVIVGAVRRYHK
+2400 VAALIIVGAVRRYHK
-2415 VKRDERDDVSSK
+2415 VKRDERDDVASK